1 MKQLFCLLLAVC
13 MMASLCA
20 CGKGREKDAGND
32 TLSSDREVSAPT
44 ESIPV
49 PEDQQSPEESEQL
62 QSYAGKVDVD
72 LTVLSSTMVYS
83 EVYNMLYNDPAHYL
97 GKTVKARGTFSIYQ
111 LVTDGV
117 LQPDPVSYACIISD
131 ATACC
136 AEGMEFVL
144 KDDLAYP
151 DDYPELGAEITVIG
165 EFQSY
170 EEKGQI
176 NMDLCCD
183 FLALRLSLH
192 TDKVKL
198 FDFDK
203 RKTETFNTHNTLF
216 VNIYQ
221 SILAYYFAL
230 MGETDK
236 IPDEFREH
244 KLDGINYLA
253 PCKPMMYLIENQV
266 YLIQNEVAKVI
277 GRSDS
282 LIAQCRAVPYNL
294 CEIHI
299 LIQTAEPV
307 VPEKK
312 KPSIL
317 PEYRE
322 MI

>member
-32 TLSSDREVSAPT
+32 TPSSDREVSAPT

-83 EVYNMLYNDPAHYL
+83 EVYNMLYFYPEDYY
-97 GKTVKARGTFSIYQ
+97 GKTVKMTGQFNVYQ
-111 LVTDGV
+111 WVDESGV
-117 LQPDPVSYACIISD
+117 VADMPVAYACIISD

-170 EEKGQI
+170 EENGMTWYHLVNAK
-176 NMDLCCD
+176 
-183 FLALRLSLH
+183 LA
-192 TDKVKL
+192 
-198 FDFDK
+198 
-203 RKTETFNTHNTLF
+203 
-216 VNIYQ
+216 
-221 SILAYYFAL
+221 
-230 MGETDK
+230 
-236 IPDEFREH
+236 
-244 KLDGINYLA
+244 
-253 PCKPMMYLIENQV
+253 
-266 YLIQNEVAKVI
+266 
-277 GRSDS
+277 
-282 LIAQCRAVPYNL
+282 
-294 CEIHI
+294 
-299 LIQTAEPV
+299 
-307 VPEKK
+307 
-312 KPSIL
+312 
-317 PEYRE
+317 
-322 MI
+322 

>member
-117 LQPDPVSYACIISD
+117 LQPDPVAYACIIAD
-131 ATACC
+131 AAACC

-170 EEKGQI
+170 EENGMTWYHLV
-176 NMDLCCD
+176 NAR
-183 FLALRLSLH
+183 LA
-192 TDKVKL
+192 
-198 FDFDK
+198 
-203 RKTETFNTHNTLF
+203 
-216 VNIYQ
+216 
-221 SILAYYFAL
+221 
-230 MGETDK
+230 
-236 IPDEFREH
+236 
-244 KLDGINYLA
+244 
-253 PCKPMMYLIENQV
+253 
-266 YLIQNEVAKVI
+266 
-277 GRSDS
+277 
-282 LIAQCRAVPYNL
+282 
-294 CEIHI
+294 
-299 LIQTAEPV
+299 
-307 VPEKK
+307 
-312 KPSIL
+312 
-317 PEYRE
+317 
-322 MI
+322 

>member
-1 MKQLFCLLLAVC
+1 MKRIFCLLLAVC

-32 TLSSDREVSAPT
+32 TPSSNVEVSAPT
-44 ESIPV
+44 ESIPT
-49 PEDQQSPEESEQL
+49 PKEQETPGESEP
-62 QSYAGKVDVD
+62 SHPSAGKVDVD

-170 EEKGQI
+170 EENGMTWYHLV
-176 NMDLCCD
+176 NAR
-183 FLALRLSLH
+183 LA
-192 TDKVKL
+192 
-198 FDFDK
+198 
-203 RKTETFNTHNTLF
+203 
-216 VNIYQ
+216 
-221 SILAYYFAL
+221 
-230 MGETDK
+230 
-236 IPDEFREH
+236 
-244 KLDGINYLA
+244 
-253 PCKPMMYLIENQV
+253 
-266 YLIQNEVAKVI
+266 
-277 GRSDS
+277 
-282 LIAQCRAVPYNL
+282 
-294 CEIHI
+294 
-299 LIQTAEPV
+299 
-307 VPEKK
+307 
-312 KPSIL
+312 
-317 PEYRE
+317 
-322 MI
+322 